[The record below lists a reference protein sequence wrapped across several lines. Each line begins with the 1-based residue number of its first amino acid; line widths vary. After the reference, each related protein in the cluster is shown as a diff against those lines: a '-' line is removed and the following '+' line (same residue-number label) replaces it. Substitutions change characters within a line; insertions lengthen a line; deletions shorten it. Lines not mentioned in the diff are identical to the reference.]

1 MVGFAYGPWLPD
13 VDDLNS
19 TTTPVASGC
28 LPTARGWGPWPSLS
42 AVTAAVPGVVRGA
55 FMARTS
61 SGSAV
66 AFCGTATELYK
77 LVSGTWTDVSRL
89 AGGNYQLPI
98 DNYWTYDQQDKY
110 LFAAQAGD
118 VPQVIDIDAGENFTS
133 VAELGATLFPGE
145 ALGTPPTG
153 RYVKSVGG
161 FLFLMDLTS
170 PVGSIVPTSGRIQF
184 AWSGYRNPFA
194 WKYGERS
201 SDTGT
206 LPSGGFIMG
215 MSSPETG
222 LMVQQNAVCR
232 FVRVDDRRVWD
243 FATIES
249 QQGTRSPYSLVEH
262 QGVLYYY
269 GVDGFIMSSAAGFSS
284 ESSIETASS
293 ESGIEAVDEW
303 FKANVNPSRI
313 DTMLGAKD
321 PTRPRIW
328 WAFPT
333 VGNSSYTLDHVIG
346 YDVSLKRFFHGPLA
360 CTTIFQAATIGT
372 TLEELGVARLG
383 YAMDAV
389 DGGAPVVP
397 YSLDS
402 DVWQG
407 GVPQI
412 GAFDVANTLGFLSG
426 APVEAMLRTGRI
438 ELMPG
443 MRAYV
448 NGWRP
453 QTDAATVRGRIAT
466 SEMPQVPASFS
477 SSALTP
483 INPWGVI
490 EEQVTGRVMA
500 FETTIPA
507 GTAWTSILGL
517 DFDDDM
523 VKPDGRA

>member
-42 AVTAAVPGVVRGA
+42 AMSGAVPTGPVRGA

-61 SGSAV
+61 TGSAM
-66 AFCGTATELYK
+66 AFCGTATKLYK
-77 LVSGTWTDVSRL
+77 LAGSTWTDVSRTG
-89 AGGNYQLPI
+89 APPVPYALPV
-98 DNYWTYDQQDKY
+98 DNYWSFDQQDKY
-110 LFAAQAGD
+110 LYAVQAGD
-118 VPQVIDIDAGENFTS
+118 VPQVIDIDAGANFTS
-133 VAELGATLFPGE
+133 VAALAATLFPGE
-145 ALGTPPTG
+145 ALGTPPTA

-161 FLFLMDLTS
+161 FLFLMDLTA

-222 LMVQQNAVCR
+222 LMVQQNAVSR

-269 GVDGFIMSSAAGFSS
+269 GVDGFIMSSAAGFS
-284 ESSIETASS
+284 A

-303 FKANVNPSRI
+303 FKANVNLSRI
-313 DTMLGAKD
+313 GTMLGAKD
-321 PTRPRIW
+321 PTRPRVW

-372 TLEELGVARLG
+372 TLEGLGAAGLG

-389 DGGAPVVP
+389 GGGAPVVP

-412 GAFDVANTLGFLSG
+412 GGFDAANKLGFLSG
-426 APVEAMLRTGRI
+426 APVEAMLKTGRI

-443 MRAYV
+443 MRSYV

-490 EEQVTGRVMA
+490 EEQVSGRVMA
-500 FETTIPA
+500 FEATIPA

-523 VKPDGRA
+523 VKSDGRA